1 MNPFKSLIFFWA
13 LLFALASCEQEET
26 LQHSVSSSV
35 DPTSDVTAKSSSPSR
50 NFEIFD
56 LSKVPLDRNGYQ
68 RVRQNKAT
76 GSVLYAYV
84 KNKKIASFQIR
95 KRDGR
100 KVKFVPPGTGGSCP
114 DIYVCIHPK
123 TGKYIFY
130 DKCVTDNPCDRQICP
145 DLWWC
150 IDPVTGNYILYDKC
164 KTDTS
169 PCEQDTPPI
178 IIVSKKYQGP
188 TFCPTTDYI
197 WMIDPETG
205 EYVLTAEC
213 DFGYQLFLEIGW

>member
-1 MNPFKSLIFFWA
+1 MNALKLLTFFWVV
-13 LLFALASCEQEET
+13 LIVLAACEQEET

-35 DPTSDVTAKSSSPSR
+35 DLQSDLTAKSSSPSR
-50 NFEIFD
+50 NFEV
-56 LSKVPLDRNGYQ
+56 LNLTKVPLDRNGYQ
-68 RVRQNKAT
+68 RLRQNKAT

-84 KNKKIASFQIR
+84 KDKKIASFQIR

-100 KVKFVPPGTGGSCP
+100 KVKFVPPGTGGQCP
-114 DIYVCIHPK
+114 DIYVCIHPE

-130 DKCVTDNPCDRQICP
+130 DKCVTEDPCKPICS

-169 PCEQDTPPI
+169 PCERDTPPI
-178 IIVSKKYQGP
+178 IIVSKKYNLAS
-188 TFCPTTDYI
+188 FCPTTDYT

-205 EYVLTAEC
+205 AYVLTAEC
-213 DFGYQLFLEIGW
+213 DFGYQLFLEVGW